1 MARVSDNII
10 VVPFVS
16 CAGVTQVKSS
26 CEVHLWCVYN
36 GISRENHLS
45 GGGDLFWMWVAPT
58 IPYSGIPISTG
69 RGKWEGQLADN
80 TENSL
85 PHGLM

>member
-45 GGGDLFWMWVAPT
+45 WGGGPVLDVGSTNHPIFWDPNLNRKGKVGRPT
-58 IPYSGIPISTG
+58 G
-69 RGKWEGQLADN
+69 
-80 TENSL
+80 
-85 PHGLM
+85 